1 MSYIVYFFV
10 ALIAAASVL
19 FGLDPEPAP
28 MSPMPLSQYA
38 LRAAVPPPPSAPAI
52 VSVEPKAEP
61 AAAPAAAPAVPA
73 KPPVAVAARP
83 AQGPVPPT
91 ALDQQPA
98 SIAAAEPGSAKAAA
112 PVASASPPA
121 CNVEACAAAYRSFT
135 AADCTFQPSDGPRRL
150 CSKGAPPAAPVA
162 AAPASPASISP
173 ATTSPATTAAAP
185 AAEARAHACNVAACS
200 QSYPR
205 SFNAAD
211 CTFKPAE
218 GPRKTCTR

>member
-1 MSYIVYFFV
+1 MSFIVYFFV
-10 ALIAAASVL
+10 VLIAAGSVL
-19 FGLDPEPAP
+19 FGLDPAP
-28 MSPMPLSQYA
+28 MSPMPASKYE
-38 LRAAVPPPPSAPAI
+38 LRAAVPPPPGPAI
-52 VSVEPKAEP
+52 VSVDPKIEP
-61 AAAPAAAPAVPA
+61 AAAA
-73 KPPVAVAARP
+73 KPPAAIAARP
-83 AQGPVPPT
+83 VLGPVAPT

-98 SIAAAEPGSAKAAA
+98 SIAAAEPGSAAAA
-112 PVASASPPA
+112 ARIRPSPPA

-162 AAPASPASISP
+162 AAPATPAQVTP
-173 ATTSPATTAAAP
+173 ATAITAAAP
-185 AAEARAHACNVAACS
+185 AAEARALACNVAACS

-218 GPRKTCTR
+218 GPRKACTK